1 METINNNTQIITEEL
16 VENSKYYFENY
27 QLEFD
32 KQIELNNYK
41 TKLDF
46 REYLEL
52 RNQIMFEGEIFL
64 DDKWNRENSFD
75 YLNNK
80 FNNII
85 IKTNSN
91 K

>member
-27 QLEFD
+27 QLEFN